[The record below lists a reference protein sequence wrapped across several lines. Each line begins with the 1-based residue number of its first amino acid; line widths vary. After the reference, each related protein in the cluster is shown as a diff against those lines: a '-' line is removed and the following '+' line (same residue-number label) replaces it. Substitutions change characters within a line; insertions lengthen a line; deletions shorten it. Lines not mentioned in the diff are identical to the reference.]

1 MMEGGEE
8 YERGERGSGE
18 GRNGGEGDRD
28 EERKLE
34 SFFDVRAH
42 RLTWRWVSVHSDSAD
57 GEQSVRVACELG
69 RDLAQTE

>member
-18 GRNGGEGDRD
+18 GRNGGGDRD
-28 EERKLE
+28 KERKLE
-34 SFFDVRAH
+34 SFLDVRVH

-57 GEQSVRVACELG
+57 GE
-69 RDLAQTE
+69 